1 MVSLQNNCMFTFVE
15 NSRLKLYDIEDKKR
29 IKYSMKLDFTTRKYK
44 DFLIYLKNSNIPVFT
59 IKDWI
64 TKQPKNGIILRHD
77 VDRNPNQS
85 VKIAE
90 IASEL
95 NIKGTFNFRVLKNR
109 LEERHITK
117 ISNLGHEI
125 GYHYEDLSI
134 VDGNIDQAIEL
145 FNKNLGLLRNIVKV
159 DTATMHGSPLSSFDN
174 RDIWKHVTTSHFNLL
189 GEAYI
194 TIDYTNLYYLT
205 DTGRTWAETSAN
217 LRDNVLSSKRTP
229 DFIKSTDDIIN
240 FIVSNKNVSIA
251 MVFHPERWSSNYFH
265 FFFQAISDFIISQIK
280 RILRILRR
288 F

>member
-1 MVSLQNNCMFTFVE
+1 
-15 NSRLKLYDIEDKKR
+15 
-29 IKYSMKLDFTTRKYK
+29 MKLDFTTVKYK
-44 DFLIYLKNSNIPVFT
+44 DFFIYLKKSNIPVFT

-77 VDRNPNQS
+77 VDRNPNQAI
-85 VKIAE
+85 KIAE

-95 NIKGTFNFRVLKNR
+95 NIKGTFNFRVLNNK
-109 LEERHITK
+109 LDERHIKK

-134 VDGNIDQAIEL
+134 VEGNMEQAIQS
-145 FNKNLGLLRNIVKV
+145 FDKNLRLLRKIAKI

-174 RDIWKHVTTSHFNLL
+174 RDIWNHASTSQFSLL

-194 TIDYTNLYYLT
+194 TIDYSNLYYLT

-217 LRDNVLSSKRTP
+217 LRDNVMSSKRTP
-229 DFIKSTDDIIN
+229 DFIKSTDDIVN
-240 FIVSNKNVSIA
+240 FINSNKNASIA

-265 FFFQAISDFIISQIK
+265 FFLQAISDFIISQIK
-280 RILRILRR
+280 RILRLLRK